1 MGALGF
7 DDVTG
12 CVFFLGRDVGAAE
25 SVGSF
30 DEAVG
35 LERVVGGEPENTVF
49 GVLLISEPRNDFP
62 SRVIQNS
69 VSHTT
74 HTKISQ
80 QAN

>member
-25 SVGSF
+25 SVGGF

-62 SRVIQNS
+62 SS
-69 VSHTT
+69 
-74 HTKISQ
+74 
-80 QAN
+80 A